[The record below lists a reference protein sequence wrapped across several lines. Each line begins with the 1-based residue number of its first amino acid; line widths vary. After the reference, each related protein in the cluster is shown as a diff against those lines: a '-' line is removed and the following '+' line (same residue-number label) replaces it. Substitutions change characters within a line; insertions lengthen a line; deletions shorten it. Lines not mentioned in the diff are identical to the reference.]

1 MEFQLIRIRLVNI
14 KIIVYLNLNI
24 SYHFRR
30 YLLVFLFKGYLVV
43 NEDNLKIDINFCL
56 VVCFQ
61 P

>member
-24 SYHFRR
+24 SYDFRR

-43 NEDNLKIDINFCL
+43 NENN
-56 VVCFQ
+56 
-61 P
+61 